1 MASIPTLEDS
11 MASMQGLSDKA
22 LAVFAFAAFHQLESG
37 QKVASVVQR
46 DGAGHQADDEAV
58 AELTERGLAKAD
70 GSLIHFTREGEQA
83 LERVIAGLR
92 QALGGA

>member
-1 MASIPTLEDS
+1 

-46 DGAGHQADDEAV
+46 DGAGHKADEEAV
-58 AELTERGLAKAD
+58 NELAQRGLATAD
-70 GSLIHFTREGEQA
+70 GSAIQFTPEGEAA
-83 LERVIAGLR
+83 LDRVISGLR
-92 QALGGA
+92 QALG

>member
-1 MASIPTLEDS
+1 
-11 MASMQGLSDKA
+11 MASMQGLSDNA

-37 QKVASVVQR
+37 QKVSSVVQR
-46 DGAGHQADDEAV
+46 DGAGHKADDEAV

-70 GSLIHFTREGEQA
+70 GSSIHFTAEGEQA